1 MHKSL
6 RAFLCVLSIVSL
18 YLPALRIDAQSGRHK
33 TQSPATTRP
42 STQTTRPRSVN
53 TNSTPREQASPTP
66 RASSGASVPS
76 NPAALGE
83 PPPFP
88 TPTAA
93 PPRAAAAS
101 KPDDEIDV
109 SDVVRINSNLVTVPA
124 SVLDAQGKAVINLKL
139 EDFELR
145 VDGQPKPITELGF
158 ADSPVRMAVLFD
170 NSSSLVAAREFEK
183 QAAIRFFRSVLRP
196 VDQAMIYSVSTV
208 PTLEYPLTSDV
219 QTLVRTIDHFPKPE
233 GATALFDAIVQ
244 AAAYLKPHQE
254 GRRVIVIVSDGADT
268 ISDVDFETTLRR
280 AQAADCQIYA
290 VQTGQI
296 ENANLHDLA
305 AERRLQ
311 EFTSQTGGAVYVP
324 RGSHDLDAA
333 FAQIAADLA
342 QQYVLS
348 YYPEEEQRDGR
359 FRTISVRVTTRPNL
373 RVRARKGYYA
383 LPGQRQAWL
392 PNVTTTPG
400 MQTQLVA
407 RNDTASSRTSNQDQL
422 SNGSNASQEADNSS
436 SRTSNAASVSASP
449 VYLKTNND
457 AGVVRDRV
465 GPRGPTDD
473 PGSMRE
479 REREAKNPEPDN
491 SPNAS
496 SNTTPKASSSGPSS
510 TATSPAPSSRPSAT
524 PTPTPSP
531 TPAASSSPTVSQ
543 PNAST
548 SPQNKSEPTK
558 ESGPPAESKS
568 KDSQPST
575 ASQPA
580 ENKSAPKAPVS
591 GGVLNGKAV
600 SLPKPVY
607 PLAAK
612 NMGVAGIVTIEVT
625 LDETGKVISA
635 RALSG
640 HPLLLSSCV
649 NAARL
654 ARFSPTILSGQAVK
668 VSGTITYTFMR

>member
-1 MHKSL
+1 MRATLCLLSL
-6 RAFLCVLSIVSL
+6 FALL
-18 YLPALRIDAQSGRHK
+18 LPALRVDAQSGRHK
-33 TQSPATTRP
+33 PQTPATTRP
-42 STQTTRPRSVN
+42 ATTPTQRPRSVN
-53 TNSTPREQASPTP
+53 TANAPREQASPTP
-66 RASSGASVPS
+66 RATSGERIPG

-88 TPTAA
+88 TPLATPAQDK
-93 PPRAAAAS
+93 AAA
-101 KPDDEIDV
+101 KPDDEIDAA
-109 SDVVRINSNLVTVPA
+109 DVVRINSNLVTVPA
-124 SVLDAQGKAVINLKL
+124 SVLDATGRAVINLKL

-170 NSSSLVAAREFEK
+170 NSSSLIASREFEK

-219 QTLVRTIDHFPKPE
+219 QALVRTIEHFPKPE

-268 ISDVDFETTLRR
+268 ISDIDFESTLKRV
-280 AQAADCQIYA
+280 QGADCQIYA

-324 RGSHDLDAA
+324 HGTGDLDAA
-333 FAQIAADLA
+333 FSQIAADLA

-348 YYPEEEQRDGR
+348 YYPEDEQKDGR

-383 LPGQRQAWL
+383 LPGQKQAWL
-392 PNVTTTPG
+392 QGIKTMPG
-400 MQTQLVA
+400 ASSTQLVA
-407 RNDTASSRTSNQDQL
+407 ANNPVSNLDQL
-422 SNGSNASQEADNSS
+422 SSAANVRQDNGGRAG
-436 SRTSNAASVSASP
+436 NAASVTASP
-449 VYLKTNND
+449 VYLKTNNN
-457 AGVVRDRV
+457 AGLVRDSV
-465 GPRGPTDD
+465 GPRGPTDE
-473 PGSMRE
+473 PGGAS
-479 REREAKNPEPDN
+479 EAKRAEPDII
-491 SPNAS
+491 PNAAPNAPPATSTGPATTS
-496 SNTTPKASSSGPSS
+496 STTTSPTTSSTSSTTAASPKPSPTPTTPPADS
-510 TATSPAPSSRPSAT
+510 SPAPSQKKSGTPVESRSSAG
-524 PTPTPSP
+524 
-531 TPAASSSPTVSQ
+531 VK
-543 PNAST
+543 PNASRPASSAS
-548 SPQNKSEPTK
+548 SP
-558 ESGPPAESKS
+558 
-568 KDSQPST
+568 
-575 ASQPA
+575 
-580 ENKSAPKAPVS
+580 ENKPAPKAPVS

-600 SLPKPVY
+600 SLPKPIY

-612 NMGVAGIVTIEVT
+612 NMGVTGTVIVEVT

-640 HPLLLSSCV
+640 HQLLQSSCV
-649 NAARL
+649 NAARQ
-654 ARFSPTILSGQAVK
+654 ARFSPTILSGQAVS
-668 VSGTITYTFMR
+668 VLGTITYTFMQ

>member
-1 MHKSL
+1 MFT
-6 RAFLCVLSIVSL
+6 RAMKGRRARVSL
-18 YLPALRIDAQSGRHK
+18 CLLFILALWLPALKVDAQSGRHK
-33 TQSPATTRP
+33 PQTPTT
-42 STQTTRPRSVN
+42 TTRPRTTSTGN
-53 TNSTPREQASPTP
+53 TSRAQTSPTP
-66 RASSGASVPS
+66 RVAASGERIPS

-88 TPTAA
+88 TP
-93 PPRAAAAS
+93 PPAKVAG
-101 KPDDEIDV
+101 PDDEIDAA
-109 SDVVRINSNLVTVPA
+109 DIVRVNSTLVTVPA
-124 SVLDAQGKAVINLKL
+124 SVLDSSGRAVTNLKL

-145 VDGQPKPITELGF
+145 VDGQPKPISELGF

-170 NSSSLVAAREFEK
+170 NSSSLTASREFEK
-183 QAAIRFFRSVLRP
+183 QAAVKFFRSVLRP
-196 VDQAMIYSVSTV
+196 ADQAMIYSVATI

-219 QTLVRTIDHFPKPE
+219 QALVRTIEHFPKPE

-268 ISDVDFETTLRR
+268 ISDLDFETTLRR
-280 AQAADCQIYA
+280 VQGADCQIYA

-324 RGSHDLDAA
+324 RGTSDLDAA

-348 YYPEEEQRDGR
+348 YYPEDEQKDGR
-359 FRTISVRVTTRPNL
+359 FRTLNVRVTTRPGL

-400 MQTQLVA
+400 GQTAQVA
-407 RNDTASSRTSNQDQL
+407 GNDPSSNQDQL
-422 SNGSNASQEADNSS
+422 SGGSIVNQDATASK
-436 SRTSNAASVSASP
+436 SNNTTASMTAQP
-449 VYLKTNND
+449 VYLKTNN
-457 AGVVRDRV
+457 ASIARDRV

-473 PGSMRE
+473 AGGTN
-479 REREAKNPEPDN
+479 EAKRAEPDT
-491 SPNAS
+491 S
-496 SNTTPKASSSGPSS
+496 SNAPSNAPPASSSSS
-510 TATSPAPSSRPSAT
+510 SSKQSLAPSPS
-524 PTPTPSP
+524 PSPSP
-531 TPAASSSPTVSQ
+531 TPEKKSAASS
-543 PNAST
+543 
-548 SPQNKSEPTK
+548 
-558 ESGPPAESKS
+558 ESR
-568 KDSQPST
+568 PST
-575 ASQPA
+575 QAKTDAAQTAEAKPA
-580 ENKSAPKAPVS
+580 PHAPVS

-612 NMGVAGIVTIEVT
+612 DMGAAGVVTVEVMV
-625 LDETGKVISA
+625 DETGKVISA

-640 HPLLLSSCV
+640 HPLLQTACV

-668 VSGTITYTFMR
+668 VLGTITYTFLRP